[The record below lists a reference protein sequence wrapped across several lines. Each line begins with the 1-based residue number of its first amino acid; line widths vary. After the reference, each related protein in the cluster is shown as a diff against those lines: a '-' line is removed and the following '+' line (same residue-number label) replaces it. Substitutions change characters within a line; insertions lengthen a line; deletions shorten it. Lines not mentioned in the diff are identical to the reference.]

1 MTAPGR
7 LVELAHACC
16 AGQATAPRELEP
28 ILNTELLRG
37 AELHP
42 VACSAGQFCWGA
54 CGLRSATQARARP
67 WGPGRH
73 EGGCQLS
80 AGGRDR
86 RLWPRV
92 CLQEQCLGPGR
103 IPSVQARGRPRTRGA
118 RAFASCP
125 LPDPGATQCMQCAVM
140 AHEQPDCDALYCASR
155 AVLACFMYR
164 FHPPQHPTRPQTRR
178 VPPDLS
184 GRTLTTRRCCLQ
196 PSMHDLQGA
205 ACMLENCPCCVA
217 CAPGRTRW
225 RMSPLPRPALQAGS
239 AEPRRQSGC

>member
-1 MTAPGR
+1 MTAPAR

-164 FHPPQHPTRPQTRR
+164 LHPPQHPTTPTNAARATRPKRPHAKHLTLLSATVHARLARCRVHAGKLSLLRR
-178 VPPDLS
+178 MRPRAD
-184 GRTLTTRRCCLQ
+184 
-196 PSMHDLQGA
+196 A
-205 ACMLENCPCCVA
+205 VA
-217 CAPGRTRW
+217 H
-225 RMSPLPRPALQAGS
+225 
-239 AEPRRQSGC
+239 EPTA